1 MRGTFL
7 IYNSWAHFL
16 FDSGASHSFLSASF
30 ARSLELELD
39 VLESPIFVDTPFAG
53 RVRLDRICR
62 GCEFTMGDHQFAL
75 DFIVLDMY
83 GFDLILG
90 MGWLSF
96 VHDHID
102 CHRRRVRLFS
112 LEGLPFCIYG
122 DRKSSV
128 DSALY
133 DLREH
138 DSISYMLASLC
149 LDDDSSR
156 PVELPP
162 VVSEFA
168 DVFPSDLLGL
178 PPSRE
183 VEFAIDL
190 LPGTYPLSVAPY
202 RFAPTKL

>member
-30 ARSLELELD
+30 AWSLELELD
-39 VLESPIFVDTPFAG
+39 VLESLIFVDTRVGG

-62 GCEFTMGDHQFAL
+62 GCEFTMGDHQFVF
-75 DFIVLDMY
+75 DFIVLDMS

-90 MGWLSF
+90 MYWLSS
-96 VHDHID
+96 VHAHID
-102 CHRRRVRLFS
+102 CYQRRVRLFS
-112 LEGLPFCIYG
+112 PKGLPFCVYG

-128 DSALY
+128 GSVLY
-133 DLREH
+133 DPKDH
-138 DSISYMLASLC
+138 DSISFMLASLC

-156 PVELPP
+156 PAELPP

-168 DVFPSDLLGL
+168 NVFPSMLPGL
-178 PPSRE
+178 PPNRE
-183 VEFAIDL
+183 VEFSIDL
-190 LPGTYPLSVAPY
+190 LPGTSLISLPP
-202 RFAPTKL
+202 